1 MKDRI
6 PILMNVYRGG
16 AAIVLGILLF
26 VIPDKSRGVLLNL
39 MGFFWLSIG
48 FTILRRGQDDERYP
62 GKWVAW
68 IAGLVAVVTGLLVVT
83 RRFTRQ
89 WVGEDFF
96 FFLLGTVILATGL
109 LHMFSQQRIGGFRR
123 DRETRIHFFL
133 GVFEVL
139 LGGLLIFSPNVDQPI
154 VYWAAT
160 AWAMIYGVFAFV
172 TAVRSYQDRKKVE
185 SGLSIEEEAE
195 NS

>member
-6 PILMNVYRGG
+6 PILMNLYRGG

-26 VIPDKSRGVLLNL
+26 VIPDKSKGFLFNL
-39 MGFFWLSIG
+39 MGFFWLTIG
-48 FTILRRGQDDERYP
+48 FTILRRGEEDWRYP

-68 IAGLVAVVTGLLVVT
+68 IAGIVAVVTGLLVVS

-109 LHMFSQQRIGGFRR
+109 LHIFSQQLIGGFRQ
-123 DRETRIHFFL
+123 DRETRIHFYL
-133 GVFEVL
+133 GVFEVV
-139 LGGLLIFSPNVDQPI
+139 LGGLLLFSRNVDQSI
-154 VYWAAT
+154 VYWTAT
-160 AWAMIYGVFAFV
+160 AWALIYGLYAFI
-172 TAVRSYQDRKKVE
+172 TAVRSYRDRKQAE
-185 SGLSIEEEAE
+185 SGSSIKEEAE
-195 NS
+195 SS

>member
-6 PILMNVYRGG
+6 PILMNIYRGG
-16 AAIVLGILLF
+16 AAIVLAILLF
-26 VIPDKSRGVLLNL
+26 VIPDKSKGFLFNL

-48 FTILRRGQDDERYP
+48 FTILRRSQDDKRYP
-62 GKWVAW
+62 GKKVAW

-96 FFLLGTVILATGL
+96 FILLGTVILATGL
-109 LHMFSQQRIGGFRR
+109 LHMFGQQRIGGFRQDR
-123 DRETRIHFFL
+123 DTRIHFYL

-139 LGGLLIFSPNVDQPI
+139 LGGLLLFSRNVDQPI

-160 AWAMIYGVFAFV
+160 AWAFFYGLYAFI
-172 TAVRSYQDRKKVE
+172 TAVRSYR
-185 SGLSIEEEAE
+185 SGKQEASGSFDVGHPE
-195 NS
+195 DG